1 MYRAKHIIITFL
13 ATITLWG
20 SVAYAQEATEE
31 PAKGVHPYK
40 VAENENVDPTFS
52 HWSLI
57 LDAGFNSF
65 DGDFNSEMKHPV
77 YAPAVGLSVE
87 YTFNPY
93 IGLGVSYMF
102 DMYRVTGNGEARTAD
117 ILLNGMMHK
126 AGLYLP
132 IELASCFVPNAQKR
146 IFNLQLIVGGGG
158 AWYKSDTYFQ
168 QADRHNTANVDP
180 LSMDKYKFCP
190 YYNIGAN
197 FEFNLSRSIALGIR
211 GNYTYFTKD
220 EIDGRYGGASTNND
234 GIIDVTVSLRYKIA
248 AQKHSHE
255 RNITSIAMEREIAR
269 KGNRTPQS
277 APVSAEEVA
286 QEIVEKGLLPVGKD
300 TLVIMRKDTLVQ
312 KQTIARNTYHFVYFA
327 SGSATLTDQALIA
340 IQQLATQLKHD
351 TTLYAFIT
359 GYCDNT
365 GSDEFNNTLSQRRAD
380 AVVKELV
387 EEHNIDAD
395 RVFGVG
401 AGKITGK
408 RSKAAYTPNRRA
420 EVQLLTAVK
429 FNEMKQNTTAPK
441 AAEKATIEETAPQ
454 STTLDT
460 VVVKPGMTLSKLAR
474 KYYKNTDDWT
484 LIYEANKDVITNPD
498 KLQEGITIVIP
509 AKESK

>member
-1 MYRAKHIIITFL
+1 MYRAKRTIAIFLSAITFYGG
-13 ATITLWG
+13 A
-20 SVAYAQEATEE
+20 VCAQDATEE

-40 VAENENVDPTFS
+40 VAENENVEPTFS

-132 IELASCFVPNAQKR
+132 IDLASCFVPNAQKR
-146 IFNLQLIVGGGG
+146 IFNLQLLVGGGG

-197 FEFNLSRSIALGIR
+197 FEFNLSRSIALGVR

-255 RNITSIAMEREIAR
+255 RNITSIAMEREIAQR
-269 KGNRTPQS
+269 GNRTPQGT
-277 APVSAEEVA
+277 PVSAEEVA
-286 QEIVEKGLLPVGKD
+286 QEIVDKGLLPIGKD

-312 KQTIARNTYHFVYFA
+312 TTDAKKAYHFVYFA
-327 SGSATLTDQALIA
+327 SGNATLTDQALIA
-340 IQQLATQLKHD
+340 VQQLATQLQHD
-351 TTLYAFIT
+351 TTLYAFVT

-365 GSDEFNNTLSQRRAD
+365 GSDEFNNTLSQKRAE
-380 AVVKELV
+380 AVVKELT
-387 EEHNIDAD
+387 EEHNIRPD

-401 AGKITGK
+401 AGKIAGK

-420 EVQLLTAVK
+420 EVQLLSAEE
-429 FNEMKQNTTAPK
+429 FNGKKQNTAALK
-441 AAEKATIEETAPQ
+441 AAEKATIETAPQ

-460 VVVKPGMTLSKLAR
+460 VVIKPGMTLSKLAR

-484 LIYEANKDVITNPD
+484 LIYEANKDVIANPD

-509 AKESK
+509 AKEKK